1 MKPLCVLVA
10 DDEEHIRT
18 LLRRWLTEEGHTVLS
33 AGNAREAAKLLTRI
47 RFDLIVTDIIMPEGD
62 GLQLIREFKEAQ
74 PEVRILAISG
84 GGKYM
89 ERGDCLKMAKG
100 LGAHAVVMKPFV
112 REELLDGIKV
122 ALASGEEV
130 PSAG

>member
-10 DDEEHIRT
+10 DDEPTIRT
-18 LLRRWLTEEGHTVLS
+18 ILERWLKAEGHTVLTV
-33 AGNAREAAKLLTRI
+33 GNAREAAKLLTRI

-89 ERGDCLKMAKG
+89 ELADCLKMAKG
-100 LGAHAVVMKPFV
+100 LGAHAVVTKPFE
-112 REELLDGIKV
+112 REQLLEGVKQ
-122 ALASGEEV
+122 
-130 PSAG
+130 

>member
-10 DDEEHIRT
+10 DDEEKIRA
-18 LLRRWLTEEGHTVLS
+18 LLQRWLTGEGHTVLTV
-33 AGNAREAAKLLTRI
+33 GNAREATKLLTRL

-100 LGAHAVVMKPFV
+100 LGAHAVVTKPFV
-112 REELLDGIKV
+112 QSELLDGVKL
-122 ALASGEEV
+122 ALTSEADV
-130 PSAG
+130 TAP